1 MKKLIISG
9 GSGFLGSLITDYFR
23 SRFDEIVLL
32 SRKRVFNNK
41 NQIQNNIRAVLWDA
55 KTFSGWEKEFENAD
69 VVINMAGRSVDC
81 RYNQKNKDLIMNS
94 RVNST
99 TIIGAA
105 IAMCTNPP
113 KVWLN
118 SSTATIYRH
127 SLDKEMSEVDGEIGT
142 GFSVNVATSWEHAFF
157 SSNTPKT
164 RKVALR
170 TSIVL
175 GKNGGALQ
183 PIKRITQLGLG
194 GKQGNGK
201 QKFSWIHEYDFV
213 RSLAFLIDHPE
224 LEGAFNIV
232 SPQPSTNK
240 ELMQLMRRTLSIPF
254 GLPSPRPLLELGARI
269 IKTETELLLK
279 SRNVI
284 PTRLQQ
290 SGFNFSHPNLKEAL
304 QDLLITT
311 K

>member
-9 GSGFLGSLITDYFR
+9 GSGFLGSLIINHFNTQ
-23 SRFDEIVLL
+23 FDDIVLL
-32 SRKRVFNNK
+32 SRKQNIEINK
-41 NQIQNNIRAVLWDA
+41 HQENQKHIRTVVWDA
-55 KTFSGWEKEFENAD
+55 TSFSGWEKEFEDAT

-94 RVNST
+94 RIDST
-99 TIIGAA
+99 TVIGKA
-105 IAMCTNPP
+105 IAQCKNPP
-113 KVWLN
+113 KVWVN

-127 SLDKEMSEVDGEIGT
+127 SLDKQMSEEQGEIGT
-142 GFSVNVATSWEHAFF
+142 GFSVSVAKAWEKAFF
-157 SSNTPKT
+157 SSKTPQT

-194 GKQGNGK
+194 GKQGNGN
-201 QKFSWIHEYDFV
+201 QKFSWIHENDFV
-213 RSLAFLIDHPE
+213 RSLAFLIGNQE
-224 LEGAFNIV
+224 LEGVFNIV
-232 SPQPSTNK
+232 APQPSTNK
-240 ELMQLMRRTLSIPF
+240 ELMRLMRRALKIPF
-254 GLPSPRPLLELGARI
+254 GISSPKFLLEMGAFLIR
-269 IKTETELLLK
+269 TETELLLK

-284 PTRLQQ
+284 PRKLTNV
-290 SGFNFSHPNLKEAL
+290 GFKFSHPNLEQAL
-304 QDLLITT
+304 QNLI